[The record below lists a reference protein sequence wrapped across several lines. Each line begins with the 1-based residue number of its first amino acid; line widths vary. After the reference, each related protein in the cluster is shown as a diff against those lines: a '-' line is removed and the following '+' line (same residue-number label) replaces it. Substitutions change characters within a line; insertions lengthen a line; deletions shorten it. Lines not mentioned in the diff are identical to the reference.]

1 MLNQNLENSILIKTY
16 NIDLDKLNKTPE
28 DLDNKIATFEL
39 REDILKETY
48 FKYFK

>member
-1 MLNQNLENSILIKTY
+1 MNPLEKSRLIKTY
-16 NIDLDKLNKTPE
+16 DINLDKLNQNPE
-28 DLDNKIATFEL
+28 NLDNKIATFEL